1 MSFTSLSTLLFRLF
15 SQPQGYSQELYNL
28 TTIIPYKR
36 GKKVEEEEEERHRP
50 AVLLKIPSSIVPRHV
65 PLALNSQRVLV
76 CCSVYGQCN
85 RKTSVKFFFFA
96 ESHTFQMCFFFS
108 GVTHKEK
115 LCFDRG
121 RIQSDFDFSPL
132 KLFKGQRRDQR
143 VIRDL
148 VAAQR
153 RKKISTET
161 SSRVF

>member
-1 MSFTSLSTLLFRLF
+1 MQQKNVS
-15 SQPQGYSQELYNL
+15 
-28 TTIIPYKR
+28 K
-36 GKKVEEEEEERHRP
+36 
-50 AVLLKIPSSIVPRHV
+50 VLLLCRVTHIPDV
-65 PLALNSQRVLV
+65 
-76 CCSVYGQCN
+76 
-85 RKTSVKFFFFA
+85 
-96 ESHTFQMCFFFS
+96 FFFS